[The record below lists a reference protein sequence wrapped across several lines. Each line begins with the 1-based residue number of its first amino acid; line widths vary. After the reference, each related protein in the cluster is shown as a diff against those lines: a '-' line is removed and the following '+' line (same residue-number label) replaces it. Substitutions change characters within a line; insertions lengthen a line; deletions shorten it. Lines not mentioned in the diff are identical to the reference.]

1 MHQKIMTPE
10 DKDFIILCR
19 GREYIADDKYF
30 LDYALS
36 LEDTGTAL
44 NNPRSEFIINNFE
57 HFKRKSSKPQKHY
70 NANTTELLHSLT
82 HEMNKCNLSAEDE
95 EYLDELMGNDPMCMF

>member
-1 MHQKIMTPE
+1 MTQE
-10 DKDFIILCR
+10 DKNLTIFCR
-19 GREYIADDKYF
+19 GKEYAVDSKYF

-57 HFKRKSSKPQKHY
+57 HFKRKGGKQQKH
-70 NANTTELLHSLT
+70 NNTNTMELLHSLT
-82 HEMNKCNLSAEDE
+82 HEMNKCGLSAEDE

>member
-1 MHQKIMTPE
+1 MTQE

-57 HFKRKSSKPQKHY
+57 HFERKSSKPKKHH

-82 HEMNKCNLSAEDE
+82 HEMNKCSLSAEDE

>member
-1 MHQKIMTPE
+1 MAQE
-10 DKDFIILCR
+10 DKEMIVLCR
-19 GREYIADDKYF
+19 GREYIANDKYF

-36 LEDTGTAL
+36 LKDTGTAL

-57 HFKRKSSKPQKHY
+57 HFERKGSKQQKHH
-70 NANTTELLHSLT
+70 NINTMELLHSLT
-82 HEMNKCNLSAEDE
+82 HEMKKCSLSAEDE

>member
-1 MHQKIMTPE
+1 MTHE
-10 DKDFIILCR
+10 DKGLTILCR
-19 GREYIADDKYF
+19 GKEYIADSKYF

-57 HFKRKSSKPQKHY
+57 HFERKGNKPQKHH
-70 NANTTELLHSLT
+70 NVNTVELLHSLA
-82 HEMNKCNLSAEDE
+82 HEMSKCNLSQEDE